1 VGRAVSLKPDL
12 FEGCRFDF
20 TRPLNQKFSLQHSL
34 FMGSIEVPSQG
45 TQTFKMPAASY
56 EFGAN
61 LIDQKVHLYRIVA
74 AATSPPRPHS
84 SVLHRQPKSCNV
96 SWGNSRSFLRRQ
108 RQSSVPF
115 LEDCRVRRQSRLNYG
130 PVALVPY
137 VRGVGSVRTSR
148 SLRLCAA

>member
-1 VGRAVSLKPDL
+1 MSLKPDL

-61 LIDQKVHLYRIVA
+61 LIDQKVRR
-74 AATSPPRPHS
+74 THS
-84 SVLHRQPKSCNV
+84 LPLSITR
-96 SWGNSRSFLRRQ
+96 
-108 RQSSVPF
+108 
-115 LEDCRVRRQSRLNYG
+115 
-130 PVALVPY
+130 LVPL
-137 VRGVGSVRTSR
+137 VTSG
-148 SLRLCAA
+148 